1 MRDCCRLYT
10 DTKHAQA
17 TASLRRRRNV
27 AHGHMVCLFFFL
39 RNRCAGTAAPLL
51 KTTGTIAKSKPGW
64 YQPTR
69 EDVDRITNVLADI
82 EGLRHAK
89 CAFAYYASVVC
100 RCRDVGAL
108 LLLQRASLRMRTSLA
123 GTLLGTYIRASR
135 SPSA

>member
-1 MRDCCRLYT
+1 
-10 DTKHAQA
+10 
-17 TASLRRRRNV
+17 
-27 AHGHMVCLFFFL
+27 MVCLFFFL

-89 CAFAYYASVVC
+89 CAFACYASVVC
-100 RCRDVGAL
+100 RCRDVGARL
-108 LLLQRASLRMRTSLA
+108 SENARLFA
-123 GTLLGTYIRASR
+123 GTLLGTSIRASR